1 VTDHDLLIRMSE
13 QMDIINLLLTN
24 HLHHHFLYTMAMFA
38 AFLSL
43 IGGLVLCWLRTGG
56 KSMGKRLLQ

>member
-1 VTDHDLLIRMSE
+1 MTDHDLLIRLNE
-13 QMDIINLLLTN
+13 KMDEINALLTN

-43 IGGLVLCWLRTGG
+43 FGGLILHYLE
-56 KSMGKRLLQ
+56 